1 MKLIKELKERGIL
14 KDITNEEKLAK
25 LPKGARVY
33 IGFDPTA
40 YSLHLGNYV
49 QISILKRFE
58 KHGIKPIAV
67 IGGATGMIGD
77 PSGRSE
83 ERNLLSSNAL
93 LENKS
98 AIRKQLESFG
108 IEVIDNYEFYK
119 DMNILE
125 FLRDAGKL
133 LNINYMLS
141 KEVVKSR
148 LEQGISFTEFSYQLL
163 QGWDF
168 KRLYEEHNVMIQV
181 GGSDQW
187 GNITSGIEIIRKT
200 LGDKN
205 LAVGMTTNLLTG
217 SDGKKFGKST
227 GGGALW
233 LSKDMCSPYRLYQ
246 YLLNSSDSDVEK
258 LLQWLTDF
266 SQEEIKTIISEH
278 SVAPFKR
285 KAQKVLASVIIGN
298 IHSKEDFESA
308 VRISESLFGKQS
320 IADLSINEIK
330 QLEGTI
336 PTEKTFSNEI
346 IDFLI
351 ESKSVSSKREAR
363 EFIKNGAITI
373 NGIKIESETSKIPS
387 AFNDEVA
394 IIRRGKKNYFLALR
408 K

>member
-217 SDGKKFGKST
+217 SDGKK
-227 GGGALW
+227 
-233 LSKDMCSPYRLYQ
+233 
-246 YLLNSSDSDVEK
+246 
-258 LLQWLTDF
+258 
-266 SQEEIKTIISEH
+266 
-278 SVAPFKR
+278 
-285 KAQKVLASVIIGN
+285 
-298 IHSKEDFESA
+298 
-308 VRISESLFGKQS
+308 
-320 IADLSINEIK
+320 
-330 QLEGTI
+330 
-336 PTEKTFSNEI
+336 
-346 IDFLI
+346 
-351 ESKSVSSKREAR
+351 
-363 EFIKNGAITI
+363 
-373 NGIKIESETSKIPS
+373 
-387 AFNDEVA
+387 
-394 IIRRGKKNYFLALR
+394 
-408 K
+408 